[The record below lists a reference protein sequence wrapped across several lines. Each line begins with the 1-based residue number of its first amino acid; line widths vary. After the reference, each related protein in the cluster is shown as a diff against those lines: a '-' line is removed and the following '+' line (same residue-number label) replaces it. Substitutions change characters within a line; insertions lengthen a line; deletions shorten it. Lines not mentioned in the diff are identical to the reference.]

1 MPRSVFGFLLF
12 LPLCATTQLSADE
25 LSSWRAG
32 ATKTAILRFVH
43 DATTPKSRGFVP
55 LDERFAV
62 FDQDGTLWPEEPAD
76 AERGFL
82 FFLMRRRVVHNASL
96 RRFAVVRAVIRG
108 DGEAIKKLS
117 EDQIWEPIAPLYS
130 GMSEDEFA
138 RESRQFLSA
147 ARNPFFRRPITSLGF
162 VPMRELVA
170 LLQKNGFKTYI
181 CSGSTQTFLRQVSR
195 SMFGIAPE
203 NVIGSRFKTEFRMV
217 NGRFLLWRTPTVELY
232 NDREI
237 KTSAIER
244 AIGTRPAFV
253 AGNVKSGGDVAM
265 MMFSKQRAGASLQ
278 LLLNHDDA
286 AREAAYGEKNDE
298 SLRAAKKYGFVV
310 ASMKNDWKTV
320 FSPR

>member
-1 MPRSVFGFLLF
+1 
-12 LPLCATTQLSADE
+12 
-25 LSSWRAG
+25 
-32 ATKTAILRFVH
+32 
-43 DATTPKSRGFVP
+43 
-55 LDERFAV
+55 
-62 FDQDGTLWPEEPAD
+62 
-76 AERGFL
+76 
-82 FFLMRRRVVHNASL
+82 L

-108 DGEAIKKLS
+108 DGEAIKKLT

-138 RESRQFLSA
+138 HESRQFFQIA
-147 ARNPFFRRPITSLGF
+147 CNPLFRRPVVALGF

-203 NVIGSRFKTEFRMV
+203 NVIGSRFQTEFRLV
-217 NGRFLLWRTPTVELY
+217 NNRFVLWRTPKVELY
-232 NDREI
+232 NDREA
-237 KTSAIER
+237 KPESIER

-265 MMFSKQRAGASLQ
+265 MIFSKQRAGASLQ

-298 SLRAAKKYGFVV
+298 SLHAAKKYGFVV